1 MVAAKGNG
9 KLTNVTDGRHEFAA
23 RHTDNDDVCSS
34 GSFVYSSSST
44 VTGATDG
51 GTHDVLKA
59 RALQLWLPGVLTD
72 LDIWN
77 AMQAST
83 PCRRQC
89 RAWCGQGGGAT
100 ILPVKNCC
108 DISGCRD
115 GHDGGARPTKSA
127 NALLVLLPAPLR
139 KKRSFGVPCP
149 CCPLSSTPW
158 PQSRST
164 QATAFFKFRCG
175 ERAARRQ
182 AAGARQSHC
191 NPSPWCE

>member
-1 MVAAKGNG
+1 VDTTRASATCTNPQTVSTLARSVMVAAKGNG

-89 RAWCGQGGGAT
+89 RAWCGQGGGTAT
-100 ILPVKNCC
+100 K
-108 DISGCRD
+108 
-115 GHDGGARPTKSA
+115 
-127 NALLVLLPAPLR
+127 
-139 KKRSFGVPCP
+139 
-149 CCPLSSTPW
+149 
-158 PQSRST
+158 
-164 QATAFFKFRCG
+164 
-175 ERAARRQ
+175 
-182 AAGARQSHC
+182 
-191 NPSPWCE
+191 